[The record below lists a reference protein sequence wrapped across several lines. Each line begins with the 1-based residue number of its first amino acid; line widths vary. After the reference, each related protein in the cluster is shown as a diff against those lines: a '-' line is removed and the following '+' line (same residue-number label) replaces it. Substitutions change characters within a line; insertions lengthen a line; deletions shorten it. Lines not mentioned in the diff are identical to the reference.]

1 MKTKTTAIV
10 ASLVIIA
17 LASSAIIG
25 ATYSWFEDEDKVTA
39 VFYPGKISIDAEIT
53 DLKAKNCDN
62 TGWIEKGE
70 DGTVTLDSGA
80 KVSLKYDST
89 TDATSTSD
97 AVATSV
103 IFKNAAPGDSVTFKM
118 KITNNST
125 IKNLVWTA
133 YATGGDATVDGKKI
147 FDIFIKHGNPETIVS
162 GYKEFGTNS
171 SVEVTVTI
179 SIDTEI
185 TSMPPSSEVTITAKA
200 TQLAA
205 TLPTINP

>member
-1 MKTKTTAIV
+1 MKAKTTAIV
-10 ASLVIIA
+10 VSLVIIA

-39 VFYPGKISIDAEIT
+39 VFSTGKVSIDAKII
-53 DLKAKNCDN
+53 DLKAKSYEDTN
-62 TGWIEKGE
+62 WIEKDN
-70 DGTVTLDSGA
+70 DGIIRPGSGA
-80 KVSLKYDST
+80 EVSMSASSAD
-89 TDATSTSD
+89 DATAAS
-97 AVATSV
+97 
-103 IFKNAAPGDSVTFKM
+103 IMFNKAAPGDSVTFKM
-118 KITNNST
+118 TIAKNSNSNT

-147 FDIFIKHGNPETIVS
+147 FNISIKHGNPETVVS

-179 SIDTEI
+179 SINTEI
-185 TSMPPSSEVTITAKA
+185 TSMPSSPSVTIIAKA

-205 TLPTINP
+205 TLPTTNP